1 MLQKNIKKN
10 KNICILTKTWTI
22 SFMAEPREKV
32 KHRTGGQR
40 SSSTRWKEQS
50 SSKRWKHIV
59 TKAESR
65 FSAKE
70 GASRSDQ
77 ARPKTNMQVS
87 LLTIILSGFEAEKKD
102 DCYKCYQTLDG
113 RFGDGKSEAH
123 GKYSAKEGVRP
134 NQARPQ
140 TNIKVDLFLVILAQL
155 WSFADPWRE
164 VWRWKKRSPRK
175 I

>member
-1 MLQKNIKKN
+1 
-10 KNICILTKTWTI
+10 
-22 SFMAEPREKV
+22 MAEPREKV

-40 SSSTRWKEQS
+40 SSSQRWKQQS
-50 SSKRWKHIV
+50 SSKRWKQIV
-59 TKAESR
+59 TIAESR

-77 ARPKTNMQVS
+77 ARPKTNMQVF
-87 LLTIILSGFEAEKKD
+87 LLTIILSGIEAEKMD

-140 TNIKVDLFLVILAQL
+140 TNIKVDLFVVILTQL
-155 WSFADPWRE
+155 
-164 VWRWKKRSPRK
+164 
-175 I
+175 

>member
-1 MLQKNIKKN
+1 MLQKNIKKTRIFAFWPKLERSASWPSRGRKWN
-10 KNICILTKTWTI
+10 TGQVGKDHHPQDGNNNPHPKDGSILWQKLRVGSVLRRAPQDPTRRGLKPTCR
-22 SFMAEPREKV
+22 FP
-32 KHRTGGQR
+32 
-40 SSSTRWKEQS
+40 SSPLACLVLK
-50 SSKRWKHIV
+50 
-59 TKAESR
+59 
-65 FSAKE
+65 
-70 GASRSDQ
+70 
-77 ARPKTNMQVS
+77 M
-87 LLTIILSGFEAEKKD
+87 D
-102 DCYKCYQTLDG
+102 DSYKCYQTLDG

>member
-1 MLQKNIKKN
+1 M
-10 KNICILTKTWTI
+10 
-22 SFMAEPREKV
+22 

-40 SSSTRWKEQS
+40 SSSKRWKQQS
-50 SSKRWKHIV
+50 SSKRWKQIV
-59 TKAESR
+59 TIAEIR

-77 ARPKTNMQVS
+77 ARPKTNMQVF
-87 LLTIILSGFEAEKKD
+87 LLTIILSGIEAEKMD

-140 TNIKVDLFLVILAQL
+140 TNIKVDLFVVILTQL
-155 WSFADPWRE
+155 
-164 VWRWKKRSPRK
+164 
-175 I
+175 

>member
-1 MLQKNIKKN
+1 
-10 KNICILTKTWTI
+10 
-22 SFMAEPREKV
+22 MAEPREKV

-77 ARPKTNMQVS
+77 ARPKTNMQVF
-87 LLTIILSGFEAEKKD
+87 LLTISLSGVEAEKD

-155 WSFADPWRE
+155 
-164 VWRWKKRSPRK
+164 
-175 I
+175 